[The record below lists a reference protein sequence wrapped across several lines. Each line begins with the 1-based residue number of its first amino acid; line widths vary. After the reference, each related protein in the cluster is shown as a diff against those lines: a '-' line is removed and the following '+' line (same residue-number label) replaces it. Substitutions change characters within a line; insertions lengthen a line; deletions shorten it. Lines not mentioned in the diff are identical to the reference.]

1 MMCIRVRSCECDQ
14 CCRCYRNK
22 GKDRCCSCSC
32 IHVNS
37 KVEIFF
43 IQSWFNLNITK
54 FVELQNFIYDLV
66 VRENGKYE
74 YIKGFSYPLIGDE
87 VFILNAQTVAD
98 MYNKKVLDKARWHI
112 KPCKF

>member
-1 MMCIRVRSCECDQ
+1 
-14 CCRCYRNK
+14 
-22 GKDRCCSCSC
+22 
-32 IHVNS
+32 
-37 KVEIFF
+37 
-43 IQSWFNLNITK
+43 LNITK

>member
-1 MMCIRVRSCECDQ
+1 MMMMCIRVRSCECDQ

-43 IQSWFNLNITK
+43 IQSWFNLIITK
-54 FVELQNFIYDLV
+54 FVDYLLPLMADILPELKHLGFLRDHFIPV
-66 VRENGKYE
+66 
-74 YIKGFSYPLIGDE
+74 
-87 VFILNAQTVAD
+87 
-98 MYNKKVLDKARWHI
+98 YNHRWFGVCQKA
-112 KPCKF
+112 P